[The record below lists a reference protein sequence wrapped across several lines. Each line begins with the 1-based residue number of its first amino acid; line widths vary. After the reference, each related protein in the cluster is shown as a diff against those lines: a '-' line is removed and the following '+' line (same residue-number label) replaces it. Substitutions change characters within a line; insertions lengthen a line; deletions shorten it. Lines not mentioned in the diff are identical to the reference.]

1 MNKYTERKNI
11 LLLIAL
17 LKGHGIKKIVISPG
31 TTNMMF
37 AASVQQDSWF
47 EIISAADERSAAY
60 IACGL
65 AHESG
70 EPVVLSCTGAT
81 ASRNYLPG
89 LTEAFYRKLPVLAVT
104 SMLGS
109 DLPGQY
115 IPQVLDRTVTP
126 KDTVKLSVALPE
138 IYNEEDEWK
147 CNLLINQAIL
157 ALTKDGGGPAHI
169 NLVASFSYNFQVEE
183 LPKTRIIRRVTMGDV
198 LPEIPQEKTIA
209 VFAGAHHQWKK
220 DETNALE
227 QFCERYGAFILCDH
241 TSGYRGRYR
250 VLGALLGAQEQ
261 LKQEE
266 YTIDLL
272 IDIGDVSGDYY
283 TLPVKEVWRVS
294 PDGELR
300 DRFRKMTRIFQM
312 EEKVFFQSYVQ
323 AVQGKTYKH
332 AGYEKFSGK
341 LEELRSNIPELPFSN
356 IWAAKEL
363 SGKLPENSVIHF
375 GILNS
380 LRSWNFFE
388 LSDTIRSGSN
398 VGGFGIDGCLS
409 TLLGASLASPEKKY
423 FAVIGDL
430 AFFYDMNALGN
441 RYFGKN
447 VRILLVNNGKGTE
460 FRHYSHPA
468 SILKEDADPFVA
480 AAGHYGN
487 KSGELVKHYA
497 QDLGF
502 EYFSASDKEEFLRMS
517 ERFTTEEDTDRP
529 MLFEIFTDSEKESEA
544 LSIIRNIEKNTSV
557 KHFIKQKLGT
567 QNIELIKSKLKKSQG
582 TKV

>member
-11 LLLIAL
+11 LILIAL
-17 LKGHGIKKIVISPG
+17 LKEHGIKKIVISPG

-37 AASVQQDSWF
+37 VASVQQDSWF

-70 EPVVLSCTGAT
+70 EAVVLSCTGAT

-115 IPQVLDRTVTP
+115 IPQVLDRTAAP
-126 KDTVKLSVALPE
+126 KDTVKLSVELQE
-138 IYNEEDEWK
+138 VHTEEDEWK
-147 CNLLINQAIL
+147 CNLLVNQAIL

-169 NLVASFSYNFQVEE
+169 NLIASFSYNFQVEE
-183 LPKTRIIRRVTMGDV
+183 LPKTRCIRRVTAVDT
-198 LPEIPQEKTIA
+198 LPEILQEKTVA
-209 VFAGAHHQWKK
+209 VFVGAHHQWKK
-220 DETNALE
+220 DEICALE
-227 QFCERYGAFILCDH
+227 QFCEAYGAFVLCDH
-241 TSGYRGRYR
+241 TSGYRGKYR
-250 VLGALLGAQEQ
+250 VLSALLGAQEQ
-261 LKQEE
+261 LKQED
-266 YTIDLL
+266 YSIDLL

-300 DRFRKMTRIFQM
+300 DRFRKMTKIFQM
-312 EEKVFFQSYVQ
+312 EEKTFFQNYVQ
-323 AVQGKTYKH
+323 AVQGKSFDKR
-332 AGYEKFSGK
+332 GYEKFSAK
-341 LEELRSNIPELPFSN
+341 LEELRNNVPELPFSN

-363 SGKLPENSVIHF
+363 SGKMPENSVIHF

-388 LSDTIRSGSN
+388 FSDTIRSSSN
-398 VGGFGIDGCLS
+398 VGGFGIDGCMS
-409 TLLGASLASPEKKY
+409 TLLGASLVNPDKKY
-423 FAVIGDL
+423 YLVIGDL

-468 SILKEDADPFVA
+468 SILKEDAEPFVA

-487 KSGELVKHYA
+487 RSGELVKHYA
-497 QDLGF
+497 KDLGF
-502 EYFSASDKEEFLRMS
+502 EYLCASDKEDFLRMS
-517 ERFTTEEDTDRP
+517 ERFTTAETTEQP
-529 MLFEIFTDSEKESEA
+529 MLFEIFTDSDKESEA
-544 LSIIRNIEKNTSV
+544 LSLIRNIEKNTSV
-557 KHFIKQKLGT
+557 KQFIKQKLGT
-567 QNIELIKSKLKKSQG
+567 QNIELIKSKLKKS
-582 TKV
+582 

>member
-11 LLLIAL
+11 LILIAL
-17 LKGHGIKKIVISPG
+17 LKEHGIKKIVISPG

-37 AASVQQDSWF
+37 VASVQQDSWF

-70 EPVVLSCTGAT
+70 EAVVLSCTGAT

-115 IPQVLDRTVTP
+115 IPQVLDRTAAP
-126 KDTVKLSVALPE
+126 KDTVKLSVELQE
-138 IYNEEDEWK
+138 VHTEEDEWK
-147 CNLLINQAIL
+147 CNLLANQAIL

-169 NLVASFSYNFQVEE
+169 NLIASFSYNFQVEE
-183 LPKTRIIRRVTMGDV
+183 LPKTRCIRRVTAVDA
-198 LPEIPQEKTIA
+198 LPEILQEKTVA
-209 VFAGAHHQWKK
+209 VFVGAHHQWKK
-220 DETNALE
+220 DEICALE
-227 QFCERYGAFILCDH
+227 QFCEAYGAFVLCDH
-241 TSGYRGRYR
+241 TSGYRGKYR
-250 VLGALLGAQEQ
+250 VLSALLGAQEQ
-261 LKQEE
+261 LRQEE
-266 YTIDLL
+266 YSIDLL

-300 DRFRKMTRIFQM
+300 DRFRKMTKIFQM
-312 EEKVFFQSYVQ
+312 EEKTFFQNYVQ
-323 AVQGKTYKH
+323 AVQGKRFDKR
-332 AGYEKFSGK
+332 GYEKFSAK

-363 SGKLPENSVIHF
+363 SGKMPENSVIHF

-388 LSDTIRSGSN
+388 FSDTIRSSSN
-398 VGGFGIDGCLS
+398 VGGFGIDGCMS
-409 TLLGASLASPEKKY
+409 TLLGASLVNPDKKY
-423 FAVIGDL
+423 YLVIGDL

-468 SILKEDADPFVA
+468 SILKEDAEPFVA

-487 KSGELVKHYA
+487 RSGELVKHYA
-497 QDLGF
+497 KDLGF
-502 EYFSASDKEEFLRMS
+502 EYLCASDKEDFLRMS
-517 ERFTTEEDTDRP
+517 KRFTTEETTEQP
-529 MLFEIFTDSEKESEA
+529 MLFEIFTDSDKESEA
-544 LSIIRNIEKNTSV
+544 LLLIRNIEKNTSV
-557 KHFIKQKLGT
+557 KQFIKQKLGT
-567 QNIELIKSKLKKSQG
+567 QNIELIKSKLKKS
-582 TKV
+582 